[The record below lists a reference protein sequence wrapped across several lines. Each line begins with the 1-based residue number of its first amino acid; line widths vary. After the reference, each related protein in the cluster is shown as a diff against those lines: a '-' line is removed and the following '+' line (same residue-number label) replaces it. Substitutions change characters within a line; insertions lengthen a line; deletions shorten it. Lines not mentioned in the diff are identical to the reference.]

1 MEISEKYLHGKT
13 PEIKEQQNGII
24 FKYLL
29 KVFTRNKDPVVFLF
43 FRLKWL
49 S

>member
-29 KVFTRNKDPVVFLF
+29 KVFKETKTQ
-43 FRLKWL
+43 
-49 S
+49 